1 MWQLIAAANGVILV
15 AYSLISA
22 TILRALVRTRQL
34 RNNLLGTATAAI
46 FFTCAVHHGGHTVHM
61 LSPAFGFQ
69 TGSGLAMRESMGWQS
84 AIWDV
89 LSAAVA
95 VYYFSL
101 RRSYGA
107 LLHSSPALFADLK
120 ARQRS
125 ALEINDNI
133 VQGLAL
139 AQYRYEAGQ
148 PEAAH
153 AAVVATLAKARAMMS
168 DLVDP
173 AATRGL
179 AIEPGDLVRNVP
191 AQPVSSPDERT
202 PART

>member
-1 MWQLIAAANGVILV
+1 MWQLTAVANGVILV
-15 AYSLISA
+15 AYSLIAA
-22 TILRALVRTRQL
+22 TILRGLVRQHQVRS
-34 RNNLLGTATAAI
+34 NLLGTATAGI
-46 FFTCAVHHGGHTVHM
+46 FFTCAVHHGAHTVHM
-61 LSPAFGFQ
+61 LSPVFGFQ
-69 TGSGLAMRESMGWQS
+69 TASGLAMRESMGWS
-84 AIWDV
+84 AFVWDA

-107 LLHSSPALFADLK
+107 LLHSSPSLFADLK

-148 PEAAH
+148 PEEAH
-153 AAVVATLAKARAMMS
+153 AAVVATLAKARKMMT

-173 AATRGL
+173 SATRGL
-179 AIEPGDLVRNVP
+179 AIEPGDLVRSVP
-191 AQPVSSPDERT
+191 VQTSSRDERT
-202 PART
+202 PAGA